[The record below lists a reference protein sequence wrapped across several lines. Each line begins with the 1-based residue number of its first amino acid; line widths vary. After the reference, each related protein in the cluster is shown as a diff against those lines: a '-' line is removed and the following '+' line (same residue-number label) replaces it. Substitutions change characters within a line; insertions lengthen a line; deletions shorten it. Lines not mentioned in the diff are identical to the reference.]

1 MTCCFFHN
9 GIYMP
14 NRLTFLSDLSAIPQT
29 PCPSAFRLKDMHC
42 EMFQPKKYPSGK
54 PIPQESE
61 EPPIRLKDSNLQ
73 LKNSRAQS
81 FSRNTD
87 RQGICEQAE
96 AFEGFFGVFSIEHDS
111 DQIVIAKRKND
122 IATTTL
128 PTRMQ
133 VLHPCQQ

>member
-1 MTCCFFHN
+1 
-9 GIYMP
+9 MP
-14 NRLTFLSDLSAIPQT
+14 CREYPEKSFISFS
-29 PCPSAFRLKDMHC
+29 PSANTLPADIPAERYTSRNVSA
-42 EMFQPKKYPSGK
+42 EKYPSGK

-133 VLHPCQQ
+133 VLHPCRQ